1 MRIKVKRIKSK
12 KTITITCYKTGTITF
27 QAEDKELR
35 LIEETTF
42 TDITAIYNKMEIQS
56 DIESH
61 ISPTQNIVPTTA
73 LLPIP
78 KTMNSNTIVPDFE
91 LSDDDETHDPYHLA
105 RRQPNSTTVQQQIPT
120 TEQLVIETTQ
130 LPAPEKTKN
139 YPIQHEVSNGEQP

>member
-42 TDITAIYNKMEIQS
+42 TDITAIYNKMEIKS

-78 KTMNSNTIVPDFE
+78 KTMNSNTIAPDVE

-130 LPAPEKTKN
+130 LPAQKKLTNLYNTK
-139 YPIQHEVSNGEQP
+139 